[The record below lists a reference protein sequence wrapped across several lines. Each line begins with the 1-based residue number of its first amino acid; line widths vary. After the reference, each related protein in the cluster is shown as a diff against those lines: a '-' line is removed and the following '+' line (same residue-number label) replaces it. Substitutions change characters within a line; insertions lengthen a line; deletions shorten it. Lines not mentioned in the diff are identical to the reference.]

1 MYYFKAFQEN
11 VVFICNFSPSS
22 HFSIPLPYEHAYLI
36 LRRLDKNL
44 PLNKKVSILQIQWN
58 EILQSFL
65 NFGIQLTVFI
75 HVTLPL
81 KPLQSELAW
90 LMRAF
95 HVRTTILYHFVYI
108 YFRPVWK
115 FIALPEYILTV
126 YQDRLRNYLKRIY
139 HRNEPK
145 CPDKKVC
152 NILSK
157 FDHRIIE
164 A

>member
-1 MYYFKAFQEN
+1 MVLIVLTTKKSSDQLEIQF
-11 VVFICNFSPSS
+11 VVRITLKHFRKMCFLFATCSPSS

-81 KPLQSELAW
+81 KPLQSELVW
-90 LMRAF
+90 LMPAF
-95 HVRTTILYHFVYI
+95 HVRTTISYHFVYI
-108 YFRPVWK
+108 YFRPV
-115 FIALPEYILTV
+115 
-126 YQDRLRNYLKRIY
+126 
-139 HRNEPK
+139 
-145 CPDKKVC
+145 
-152 NILSK
+152 
-157 FDHRIIE
+157 
-164 A
+164 

>member
-1 MYYFKAFQEN
+1 M
-11 VVFICNFSPSS
+11 VFICNFSPSS

-90 LMRAF
+90 LMPAF
-95 HVRTTILYHFVYI
+95 HVRTTISYHFVYI
-108 YFRPVWK
+108 YFRPV
-115 FIALPEYILTV
+115 
-126 YQDRLRNYLKRIY
+126 
-139 HRNEPK
+139 
-145 CPDKKVC
+145 
-152 NILSK
+152 
-157 FDHRIIE
+157 
-164 A
+164 